1 MSKSGSGFGWVMVKL
16 KGVWEPRGPSK
27 GTRRDPEGF
36 VVVKDPPIIGCEGGR
51 AI

>member
-1 MSKSGSGFGWVMVKL
+1 MSKSGDGFGMIMVKL
-16 KGVWEPRGPSK
+16 KGVWKPRGPSK

-36 VVVKDPPIIGCEGGR
+36 VVVEDPPIVGCEGGG